1 MDDQRLENLIGQ
13 LLRAGVLLAAAVV
26 LCGGIL
32 YLIQHQ
38 SRRVDYKTF
47 FPGTQELRT
56 LPGIIRTAGRLDS
69 EGIIQFGLLVLI
81 ATPIARVIMAA
92 VGFQLQRD
100 YLYVAV
106 SLIVLAVLL
115 FSLMYA
121 T

>member
-1 MDDQRLENLIGQ
+1 MNDQRLESLIGQ
-13 LLRAGVLLAAAVV
+13 LLRTGVLLAAAVV

-32 YLIQHQ
+32 YLVQQH
-38 SRRVDYKTF
+38 SRHVDYKTF
-47 FPGTQELRT
+47 SPGTEELRT
-56 LPGIIRTAGRLDS
+56 LPGIIKLAGTLDS
-69 EGIIQFGLLVLI
+69 EGLIQLGLLILI

-92 VGFQLQRD
+92 VGFRLQRD
-100 YLYVAV
+100 SMYVVV

>member
-1 MDDQRLENLIGQ
+1 MDDQHLEKLIGQ
-13 LLRAGVLLAAAVV
+13 LLRTGVLLAAAVV

-47 FPGTQELRT
+47 SPGTEELRT
-56 LPGIIRTAGRLDS
+56 LPGIVKIAGRLDS
-69 EGIIQFGLLVLI
+69 EGLIQFGLLVLI

-92 VGFQLQRD
+92 VGFQLQKD
-100 YLYVAV
+100 YVYVVV

>member
-1 MDDQRLENLIGQ
+1 
-13 LLRAGVLLAAAVV
+13 VLLAAAVV

-100 YLYVAV
+100 YMYVAV